1 MEEART
7 DRYKTLEML
16 FIFIDTITKI
26 FQKSKLLD
34 FQNGLQNLDYIS
46 SSTKNC
52 IDISE
57 SVFNFKHCLIEVFKP
72 FCEHNMH
79 VNIEKKIRVSQ

>member
-1 MEEART
+1 MHEI
-7 DRYKTLEML
+7 L
-16 FIFIDTITKI
+16 FIFIDTITKD

-34 FQNGLQNLDYIS
+34 FKNGLQNWDSIS

-57 SVFNFKHCLIEVFKP
+57 SVFNFTLCLIEVFKP

-79 VNIEKKIRVSQ
+79 VNIENK